1 MVAGMAGQMRL
12 HPCRVLITVAGVDDD
27 EVVVGFHA
35 VDDQIIDHAAFIVA
49 EHAVA
54 HVAVLHFGDVGGDEM
69 LDVCQSVLAAEDELS
84 HVRHVKKACL
94 LANGHV
100 LGQNARRV
108 LHGHQEAAEFYH
120 LCAKGDVRIV

>member
-1 MVAGMAGQMRL
+1 
-12 HPCRVLITVAGVDDD
+12 
-27 EVVVGFHA
+27 
-35 VDDQIIDHAAFIVA
+35 
-49 EHAVA
+49 
-54 HVAVLHFGDVGGDEM
+54 M

-108 LHGHQEAAEFYH
+108 LHGHQEAAELYH